1 MSLQLQAPSHNE
13 LNLLTPSERLT
24 TSRLVYFSSISENTK
39 RFVDK
44 LGHDAARI
52 PLYPSESPLVTTA
65 PFVLL
70 LPTYGGEDGK
80 HSIPPQ
86 VMKFLNDARNRE
98 NIRGV
103 IGAGNTNFGTA
114 YCLAARKI
122 AAKLGIP
129 ELYRFELMGT
139 PDDVR
144 RVDEGLEEFWKHQ

>member
-1 MSLQLQAPSHNE
+1 
-13 LNLLTPSERLT
+13 
-24 TSRLVYFSSISENTK
+24 
-39 RFVDK
+39 
-44 LGHDAARI
+44 
-52 PLYPSESPLVTTA
+52 
-65 PFVLL
+65 
-70 LPTYGGEDGK
+70 
-80 HSIPPQ
+80 
-86 VMKFLNDARNRE
+86 MKFLNDVRNRE

-144 RVDEGLEEFWKHQ
+144 RVDEGLEEFWKQQ